1 MLRQA
6 QHERLPYTS
15 TAVFRMIDL
24 HCHLL
29 PGIDDGPKTLQE
41 ALQMAEYA
49 VEQGIQHS
57 VLTPHIQPG
66 CYDNDVE
73 SIRAAY
79 QAFQTALEHHAI
91 PLKIS
96 MAAEVRV
103 CAELPQLIRQNKIP
117 FIGVWENKKVLLLEF
132 PHDHIPVGADKL
144 VAWLIARNIIPLI
157 AHPERNQAIL
167 RQPDKLMPFIRM
179 GCLLQV
185 TASSVTGLFGAA
197 SQQCALRLIEQNL
210 VTVLASDAHNLHKRQ
225 PALRPALAYLKP
237 LIGERQVNALV
248 TTHPACMI
256 SAQDGW

>member
-1 MLRQA
+1 
-6 QHERLPYTS
+6 
-15 TAVFRMIDL
+15 MIDL

-41 ALQMAEYA
+41 ALRMAEYA
-49 VEQGIQHS
+49 VEQGIQRS

-66 CYDNDVE
+66 CYDNDID
-73 SIRAAY
+73 SIQAAY
-79 QAFQTALEHHAI
+79 QAFQTALDDHFI

-103 CAELPQLIRQNKIP
+103 CAELPQMISQNKIP
-117 FIGVWENKKVLLLEF
+117 FIGFWENKKVLLLEF

-144 VAWLIARNIIPLI
+144 VAWLIARDIIPLI
-157 AHPERNQAIL
+157 AHPERNQAVL
-167 RQPDKLMPFIRM
+167 RQPDKIMPFIHI

-185 TASSVTGLFGAA
+185 TASSVTGLFGTA

-225 PALRPALAYLKP
+225 ATLLPALTYLKP
-237 LIGERQVNALV
+237 LIGERQADALV
-248 TTHPACMI
+248 TTHPARMI
-256 SAQDGW
+256 SAQQT

>member
-1 MLRQA
+1 
-6 QHERLPYTS
+6 
-15 TAVFRMIDL
+15 MIDL

-41 ALQMAEYA
+41 ALKMAEYA
-49 VEQGIQHS
+49 VDQGIQHS

-66 CYDNDVE
+66 CYDNDKV
-73 SIRAAY
+73 SIQAAY
-79 QAFQTALEHHAI
+79 QAFQTALDHHAI

-103 CAELPQLIRQNKIP
+103 CAELPQMINQNKIP

-144 VAWLIARNIIPLI
+144 VAWLIARDIIPLI

-167 RQPDKLMPFIRM
+167 RQPDKLMPFIHI

-185 TASSVTGLFGAA
+185 TASSVTGLFGSD
-197 SQQCALRLIEQNL
+197 SQQCALRLIEQKL

-225 PALRPALAYLKP
+225 PTLRSALAYLKP
-237 LIGERQVNALV
+237 LIGEQQADALV
-248 TTHPACMI
+248 TTHPGRMI
-256 SAQDGW
+256 NAQQV

>member
-1 MLRQA
+1 
-6 QHERLPYTS
+6 
-15 TAVFRMIDL
+15 MIDL

-66 CYDNDVE
+66 CYDNDVV
-73 SIRAAY
+73 SIQAAY
-79 QAFQTALEHHAI
+79 QDFQMALDDHSI

-103 CAELPQLIRQNKIP
+103 CAELPQLISQNKIP

-132 PHDHIPVGADKL
+132 PHDHIPMGADKL
-144 VAWLIARNIIPLI
+144 VAWLIARDIIPLI

-167 RQPDKLMPFIRM
+167 RQPDKLMPFIRI

-185 TASSVTGLFGAA
+185 TASSVTGLFGTA

-225 PALRPALAYLKP
+225 PTLRSALAYLKP
-237 LIGERQVNALV
+237 LIGEQQANALV
-248 TTHPACMI
+248 TTHPARMLN
-256 SAQDGW
+256 AQEAW

>member
-1 MLRQA
+1 
-6 QHERLPYTS
+6 
-15 TAVFRMIDL
+15 MIDL

-29 PGIDDGPKTLQE
+29 PGIDDGPKTMQE

-49 VEQGIQHS
+49 VGEGIRHS

-79 QAFQTALEHHAI
+79 QAFKTALEIHAI
-91 PLKIS
+91 PLQIS

-103 CAELPQLIRQNKIP
+103 CAELPQLISQNKIP

-132 PHDHIPVGADKL
+132 PHDHVPLGSDKL
-144 VAWLIARNIIPLI
+144 VAWLFSRNIIPLI

-167 RQPDKLMPFIRM
+167 AHPDKLMPFMRL

-197 SQQCALRLIEQNL
+197 SQQCALRLIRQNL
-210 VTVLASDAHNLHKRQ
+210 VTILASDAHNLHKRQ
-225 PALRPALAYLKP
+225 PTLRPALAHLKP
-237 LIGERQVNALV
+237 LIGEQQANALV
-248 TTHPACMI
+248 TTHPARI
-256 SAQDGW
+256 VNTQ

>member
-1 MLRQA
+1 
-6 QHERLPYTS
+6 
-15 TAVFRMIDL
+15 MIDL

-49 VEQGIQHS
+49 VDQGIQHS

-66 CYDNDVE
+66 CYDNDVV
-73 SIRAAY
+73 SIQAAY
-79 QAFQTALEHHAI
+79 QAFQTALDNHSI

-103 CAELPQLIRQNKIP
+103 CAELPQMISQNRIP
-117 FIGVWENKKVLLLEF
+117 FIGVWGNKKVLLLEF

-144 VAWLIARNIIPLI
+144 VAWLIARDIIPLI

-167 RQPDKLMPFIRM
+167 RQPDKLTPFIHC

-185 TASSVTGLFGAA
+185 TASSVTGLFGSA
-197 SQQCALRLIEQNL
+197 SQQCALLLLEQNL

-225 PALRPALAYLKP
+225 PTLRPAVAYLKP
-237 LIGERQVNALV
+237 LIGEQQAEALV
-248 TTHPACMI
+248 TTNPSRLLSARQAC
-256 SAQDGW
+256 

>member
-1 MLRQA
+1 
-6 QHERLPYTS
+6 
-15 TAVFRMIDL
+15 MIDL
-24 HCHLL
+24 HCHIL

-49 VEQGIQHS
+49 VDQGIKHS
-57 VLTPHIQPG
+57 ILTPHIQPG
-66 CYDNDVE
+66 CYDNDIA
-73 SIRAAY
+73 SIQTAY
-79 QAFQTALEHHAI
+79 QTFQAALDHHDI

-103 CAELPQLIRQNKIP
+103 CAELPQMISQNKIP

-144 VAWLIARNIIPLI
+144 VAWLIARDIIPLI

-167 RQPDKLMPFIRM
+167 RQPDKLMPFIHI

-185 TASSVTGLFGAA
+185 TASSVTGLFGSE
-197 SQQCALRLIEQNL
+197 SQQCALRLIQQNL

-225 PALRPALAYLKP
+225 PTLRPALEYLEP
-237 LIGERQVNALV
+237 IIGEQLANALV
-248 TTHPACMI
+248 THHPSRMV
-256 SAQDGW
+256 SA

>member
-1 MLRQA
+1 
-6 QHERLPYTS
+6 
-15 TAVFRMIDL
+15 MIDL

-29 PGIDDGPKTLQE
+29 PGIDDGPKTLQD

-49 VEQGIQHS
+49 VDQGIQHS

-66 CYDNDVE
+66 CYDNDVA
-73 SIRAAY
+73 SIAVAY
-79 QAFQTALEHHAI
+79 QAFQTALDNHGI

-103 CAELPQLIRQNKIP
+103 CAELPQMIIQNKIP
-117 FIGVWENKKVLLLEF
+117 FIGVWETKKVLLLEF
-132 PHDHIPVGADKL
+132 PHDHIPVGSDKL
-144 VAWLIARNIIPLI
+144 VAWLIARDIIPLI

-167 RQPDKLMPFIRM
+167 RHPDKIMPFIHC

-185 TASSVTGLFGAA
+185 TASSVTGLFGND

-210 VTVLASDAHNLHKRQ
+210 VTVLASDAHNMHKRQ

-237 LIGERQVNALV
+237 IIGEQQAEAMV
-248 TTHPACMI
+248 TTHPARII
-256 SAQDGW
+256 SAQQAW

>member
-1 MLRQA
+1 
-6 QHERLPYTS
+6 
-15 TAVFRMIDL
+15 MIDL

-66 CYDNDVE
+66 CYDNDIQ
-73 SIRAAY
+73 SIQVVY
-79 QAFQTALEHHAI
+79 QAFQAALDDHGI

-103 CAELPQLIRQNKIP
+103 CAELPQMISQNKIP

-132 PHDHIPVGADKL
+132 PHDHIPVGAEKL
-144 VAWLIARNIIPLI
+144 VAWLIAREIIPLI

-167 RQPDKLMPFIRM
+167 RQPDKIMPFIRI

-225 PALRPALAYLKP
+225 PTLRPALTYLKP
-237 LIGERQVNALV
+237 LIGEQQANALV
-248 TTHPACMI
+248 TTHPARMI
-256 SAQDGW
+256 SAQQAL